1 MKNIILDTDIGPD
14 CDDAGAIA
22 LLNIFKNRGLCNILG
37 IGHCTS
43 NPYGAGAIDVICRHY
58 GNYDIEIGT
67 TYREG
72 FLCSENNM
80 SYNRALCERF
90 ENRYKKEKP
99 EEAVSLYRRLLAN
112 AEDGSVTFVAIG
124 PLNNLSELL
133 NSASDEASPLSG
145 KELVKAKVEKLVLMA
160 GVFPTTGECADL
172 LVSHTQKRPEE
183 YAEFNVVCDT
193 AAAKNVSENWQTPKI
208 CLGFE
213 AGLFKTG
220 FTDDADFENP
230 VALAYRLY
238 SGCCEKSG
246 TMRQSWDP
254 FTVYY
259 AVNDK
264 TDLFTLSDSGTVIF
278 SENGFT
284 EWREHKDGLDAYLI
298 HAKPSEVIVN
308 TVNKLLNM

>member
-58 GNYDIEIGT
+58 GNYDIKIGT

-90 ENRYKKEKP
+90 ANRYKKEKP

-133 NSASDEASPLSG
+133 NSAPDEASPLFG
-145 KELVKAKVEKLVLMA
+145 KELVKEKVKKLVLMA
-160 GVFPTTGECADL
+160 GIFPATGECAKL
-172 LVSHTQKRPEE
+172 LLSHTHKSPEE

-193 AAAKNVSENWQTPKI
+193 AASKNVSENWQTPKI

-220 FTDDADFENP
+220 FKDDADFENP

-238 SGCCEKSG
+238 SGCCEKNEA
-246 TMRQSWDP
+246 MRHSWDL

-259 AVNDK
+259 AVNGE
-264 TDLFTLSDSGTVIF
+264 TDLFTLSDSGTVKF
-278 SENGFT
+278 SENGLT